1 MALALR
7 SPCPTLLNMSYAV
20 LTRRQCRLCSWC
32 HVQIQA
38 MIEDNGKGEAVEQQ
52 RRWLRVHTVRTLTV
66 DLGAWLA
73 CLIAVARTVS

>member
-1 MALALR
+1 M
-7 SPCPTLLNMSYAV
+7 YK
-20 LTRRQCRLCSWC
+20 
-32 HVQIQA
+32 IQA

-52 RRWLRVHTVRTLTV
+52 RRWLRVHNVRTLTV